1 MSSAIIDDK
10 FLPIFVEQKGGQILP
25 LTFSKSFC
33 LSSEIALEGSDR
45 LRLLKISTKRHTG

>member
-10 FLPIFVEQKGGQILP
+10 FLPIFVGQKGGQILP